1 MTLLPKLREPEAPQA
16 SRQEPLTVQV
26 PVIVLGSLSLGN
38 GEQIEEGGLHGICCN
53 LKHRTLVATRATR
66 APVRRTFGEAAR
78 RQTRSLI

>member
-53 LKHRTLVATRATR
+53 LKHRTLVATRA
-66 APVRRTFGEAAR
+66 PVRRTFGEAAR

>member
-38 GEQIEEGGLHGICCN
+38 GEQIEEGGLHGI
-53 LKHRTLVATRATR
+53 LQ
-66 APVRRTFGEAAR
+66 P
-78 RQTRSLI
+78 QTSNSSSH